1 MRDPSLSQSLEILS
15 AFLGRR
21 PLADAIARL
30 EATTEHATA
39 LEVRAAALSAGVD
52 AGLLAATLT
61 ARRELGSL
69 GDLIHAVAIMTLL
82 PELLEDGETLVNRL
96 SLGVGSDPGR
106 PFDVETNLRV
116 AEVEFGVWTG
126 QDAIRKR
133 ELFRDLVRLAADP
146 SGRRP
151 ELLVLGAEPRR
162 FLETS
167 RSKASWALAR
177 SPGAL
182 RLFTERF
189 GDVSV
194 SVAAF
199 TAGPGAR
206 VRVIDVAP
214 MLPAGILAAAGDD
227 EDDEA

>member
-1 MRDPSLSQSLEILS
+1 MREPTLSQSIKILS

-21 PLADAIARL
+21 PLGDAIAQL

-39 LEVRAAALSAGVD
+39 LEVRAAALAAGVD
-52 AGLLAATLT
+52 AQLLAA
-61 ARRELGSL
+61 AVAVRRELGHL
-69 GDLIHAVAIMTLL
+69 DDLIHAAAIMTLL
-82 PELLEDGETLVNRL
+82 PGLLEDGETLVARP
-96 SLGVGSDPGR
+96 SLAAGDDPGM

-116 AEVEFGVWTG
+116 AEFKLAAWSGRDD
-126 QDAIRKR
+126 QRKR
-133 ELFRDLVRLAADP
+133 ELFRDFVRLAADT

-151 ELLVLGAEPRR
+151 ELLVLGPEPQR
-162 FLETS
+162 FLEAS

-177 SPGAL
+177 SPGTL

-206 VRVIDVAP
+206 VRVVDMAP
-214 MLPAGILAAAGDD
+214 LLPAGIIPPAGDA
-227 EDDEA
+227 EDGEP